1 MCALLRSRMSD
12 TPSPAPAPS
21 PTPFPVAT
29 PVPHGPRAAPTG
41 GTLAKL
47 ALGALGV
54 VYGDI
59 GTSPLYAL
67 KECFGGRHGVPPGAE
82 NVIGVVS
89 LVFWAVTF
97 VVTFKYLSFVMRADN
112 RGEGGILALMA
123 LVGQTE
129 TTQAGRRVLLVLGL
143 FGAALLYGDG
153 AITPAISV
161 LGAVEGVAVAAP
173 ALAHLVVPMAVAIL
187 VLLFLFQK
195 RGTAT
200 VGAVFGPIMVV
211 WFLSIALLGLR
222 GVLLD
227 PGILRAVN
235 PAHGVAF
242 FARHGWQGFLVLGG
256 VVLVITGGEA
266 LYADMGHFGKRP
278 IRVAWLAVAMPA
290 LLLNY
295 MGQGAM
301 LLQRP
306 DAARSPFY
314 LLAPPWALYPL
325 IGIATAAAIVASQA
339 LISGAFSL
347 TRQAVQ
353 LGYSPRFT
361 IRHTSR
367 SEIGQIY
374 LPEVNWAL
382 GAVTV
387 ALVLGF
393 ETSSALAAAYG
404 IAVTGTMMIT
414 TLLFHRVARDR
425 WRWPRWATLP
435 LTLIFLTVD
444 VSFFGA
450 NVVKVEEGGW
460 FPLAAG
466 ALVFTLLST
475 WKKGRELLAE
485 QMRGAGLPL
494 EMFLGEI
501 ARKNPQRVSG
511 TAVFMTGNVGNVPP
525 VLLHHLKHN
534 KVLHERV
541 VLVSIVTEEIP
552 SVAEAERVTIR
563 EMGAGFHQV
572 IARYGFMETPDVPAM
587 LDSIPR
593 RATPPSRLRIVP
605 METTYFL
612 GRETL
617 LATGPA
623 RMATWRKKLFIIMA
637 RNAQTASSF
646 FGLPPNRVVEM
657 GAQIQL

>member
-1 MCALLRSRMSD
+1 MSD
-12 TPSPAPAPS
+12 TPSPA
-21 PTPFPVAT
+21 
-29 PVPHGPRAAPTG
+29 AAPTPAPAPAPTPIHAG
-41 GTLAKL
+41 PRIAPRGATLAKL

-67 KECFGGRHGVPPGAE
+67 KECFAGTHSVPPE
-82 NVIGVVS
+82 PQNVMGVVS
-89 LVFWAVTF
+89 LVFWAMTF

-129 TTQAGRRVLLVLGL
+129 TTKAGRRALLVLGL

-153 AITPAISV
+153 VITPAISV

-173 ALAHLVVPMAVAIL
+173 PLSHLVVPLSVAIL
-187 VLLFLFQK
+187 VLLFVFQK

-211 WFLSIALLGLR
+211 WFVSIALLGLR
-222 GVLLD
+222 GVMLD
-227 PGILRAVN
+227 PGILRSVN
-235 PAHGVAF
+235 PVHGVRFFAAHGW
-242 FARHGWQGFLVLGG
+242 HGFLVLGA

-278 IRVAWLAVAMPA
+278 IRVAWLGFAMPA

-295 MGQGAM
+295 MGQGA
-301 LLQRP
+301 LLLHEP
-306 DAARSPFY
+306 GAAANPFY
-314 LLAPPWALYPL
+314 LLVPTWALYPM
-325 IGIATAAAIVASQA
+325 IAIATLAAIVASQA

-353 LGYSPRFT
+353 LGYSPRVN
-361 IRHTSR
+361 IRHTSK

-374 LPEVNWAL
+374 VPEVNATI
-382 GAVTV
+382 GAATV

-393 ETSSALAAAYG
+393 KSSSALAAAYG

-425 WRWPRWATLP
+425 WRWSPWATTP
-435 LTLIFLTVD
+435 LTFLFLSVD
-444 VSFFGA
+444 VAFFLA

-460 FPLAAG
+460 FPLAA
-466 ALVFTLLST
+466 AAFVFTLFST
-475 WKKGRELLAE
+475 WKKGRGLLAE

-494 EMFLGEI
+494 ELFLADVG
-501 ARKNPQRVSG
+501 RKNPQRVAG

-541 VLVSIVTEEIP
+541 VLVSLITDEIP
-552 SVAEAERVTIR
+552 SVPEAERVTAR
-563 EMGAGFHQV
+563 ELGSGFYQV
-572 IARYGFMETPDVPAM
+572 IARYGFMETPDVPA
-587 LDSIPR
+587 LLASLPR
-593 RATPPSRLRIVP
+593 RPGPGPKLRIVP
-605 METTYFL
+605 METTYYL

-617 LATGPA
+617 LPNGPA
-623 RMATWRKKLFIIMA
+623 RMATWRKKLFIVMA

>member
-1 MCALLRSRMSD
+1 MSD
-12 TPSPAPAPS
+12 TPSHVTASS
-21 PTPFPVAT
+21 PTPTAPI
-29 PVPHGPRAAPTG
+29 PVPTPLHAGPRLAPRG
-41 GTLAKL
+41 ATLAKL

-67 KECFGGRHGVPPGAE
+67 KECFAGTHSVAPEPQ

-89 LVFWAVTF
+89 LVFWAMTF

-129 TTQAGRRVLLVLGL
+129 TTKAGRRALLVMGL

-153 AITPAISV
+153 VITPAISV

-173 ALAHLVVPMAVAIL
+173 PLSHLVVPLSVTIL
-187 VLLFLFQK
+187 IVLFVFQK
-195 RGTAT
+195 RGTAA

-211 WFLSIALLGLR
+211 WFVAIALLGVR
-222 GVLLD
+222 GIAFD
-227 PGILRAVN
+227 PTILSAVN
-235 PAHGVAF
+235 PVHGVRF
-242 FARHGWQGFLVLGG
+242 FAQHGWHGFLVLGA

-278 IRVAWLAVAMPA
+278 IRVAWIGFAMPA

-295 MGQGAM
+295 MGQGS
-301 LLQRP
+301 LLLHDP
-306 DAARSPFY
+306 TAASNPFY
-314 LLAPPWALYPL
+314 LLVPSWALYPT
-325 IGIATAAAIVASQA
+325 IAIATLAAIVASQA

-353 LGYSPRFT
+353 LGYSPRVT
-361 IRHTSR
+361 IRHTS
-367 SEIGQIY
+367 SHEIGQIY
-374 LPEVNWAL
+374 VPEVNWAV
-382 GAVTV
+382 GAATV

-393 ETSSALAAAYG
+393 RSSSALAAAYG

-425 WRWPRWATLP
+425 WGWSPWHVFP
-435 LTLIFLTVD
+435 LTFLFLLVD
-444 VSFFGA
+444 AAFFSA
-450 NVVKVEEGGW
+450 NVIKVEEGGW
-460 FPLAAG
+460 FPLVAG
-466 ALVFTLLST
+466 ALVFTLFST
-475 WKKGRELLAE
+475 WKKGRAMLAE
-485 QMRGAGLPL
+485 QLAGAGIPL
-494 EMFLGEI
+494 DMFLEEI
-501 ARKNPQRVSG
+501 GRKNPHRVPG

-541 VLVSIVTEEIP
+541 ILVSLITDEIP
-552 SVAEAERVTIR
+552 SVPEVERVTAR
-563 EMGAGFHQV
+563 ELGSGFFQV
-572 IARYGFMETPDVPAM
+572 VAHYGFMETPDVPA
-587 LDSIPR
+587 LLESLPR
-593 RATPPSRLRIVP
+593 RPGPGPKLRILP

-617 LATGPA
+617 LPTGSSG
-623 RMATWRKKLFIIMA
+623 MATWRKKLFIIMA